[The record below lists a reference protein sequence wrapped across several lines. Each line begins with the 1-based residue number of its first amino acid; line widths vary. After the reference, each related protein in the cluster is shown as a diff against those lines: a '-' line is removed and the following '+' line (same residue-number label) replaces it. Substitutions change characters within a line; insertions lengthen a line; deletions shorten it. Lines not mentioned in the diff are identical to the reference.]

1 MERDGRLHSLRS
13 RSPTPPPY
21 HPSAISLVLRHVK
34 RTWCDDGTLLLL
46 FRGGG
51 PRAAPWIWT
60 YGTQAK
66 KGSASEKR
74 PKSLGLSGGNAVNQ
88 AVMNGLRIRMSLSK
102 PRQTPVDGPS

>member
-21 HPSAISLVLRHVK
+21 HPSAITIACDALNARSF
-34 RTWCDDGTLLLL
+34 DDGTLLLL

-66 KGSASEKR
+66 
-74 PKSLGLSGGNAVNQ
+74 
-88 AVMNGLRIRMSLSK
+88 
-102 PRQTPVDGPS
+102 

>member
-21 HPSAISLVLRHVK
+21 HPSADTAAYDALNASGV
-34 RTWCDDGTLLLL
+34 TMGPYYCF

-51 PRAAPWIWT
+51 LRAAQWIRT

-66 KGSASEKR
+66 KGSA
-74 PKSLGLSGGNAVNQ
+74 
-88 AVMNGLRIRMSLSK
+88 IREA
-102 PRQTPVDGPS
+102 TETFGPVRWECP